1 MIVGAVVATLAWLVA
16 SASGL
21 PIDPFLPVVIALGLH
36 RDWPSWSRVVLAI
49 ALAPLAAAACG
60 DVAAERAAVYA
71 VAVMGSVN
79 LSDWFDDGVI
89 TRTGFAACALTAVLV
104 VREVLHWAGSMPQG
118 SDSFLSIVTTV
129 VWVAVHGGIC
139 ALLTRKRL

>member
-1 MIVGAVVATLAWLVA
+1 VILGAALSTLAWLVA

-21 PIDPFLPVVIALGLH
+21 PIDPFLPLVIALGLH
-36 RDWPSWSRVVLAI
+36 RDWPNWARVIVAI

-60 DVAAERAAVYA
+60 DVAAERVAVYA

-79 LSDWFDDGVI
+79 LSDWFDDGVV

-118 SDSFLSIVTTV
+118 TDSLLSISTTV
-129 VWVAVHGGIC
+129 AWVALHAVIC
-139 ALLTRKRL
+139 LVVARRRA

>member
-1 MIVGAVVATLAWLVA
+1 MILGAALAALAWLVA

-36 RDWPSWSRVVLAI
+36 REWPNWARVVLAI

-60 DVAAERAAVYA
+60 DVAAERVAVYA

-79 LSDWFDDGVI
+79 LSDWFDDGVV

-104 VREVLHWAGSMPQG
+104 VREVMHWAGSMPQG
-118 SDSFLSIVTTV
+118 SDSLVSIAATV
-129 VWVAVHGGIC
+129 AWVAIHA
-139 ALLTRKRL
+139 ALCLVLARRRP

>member
-1 MIVGAVVATLAWLVA
+1 VILGAALAILAWLVA

-21 PIDPFLPVVIALGLH
+21 PIDPFLPIVIALGL
-36 RDWPSWSRVVLAI
+36 RREWPNWARVILAI

-71 VAVMGSVN
+71 IAVMGCVN
-79 LSDWFDDGVI
+79 LSDWFDDSVV

-104 VREVLHWAGSMPQG
+104 VRETLHWAGSMPQG
-118 SDSFLSIVTTV
+118 SDSLLSIVLSVT
-129 VWVAVHGGIC
+129 WVAVHATLCLAPSRG
-139 ALLTRKRL
+139 RS

>member
-1 MIVGAVVATLAWLVA
+1 MILGVVLATAAWLVA

-21 PIDPFLPVVIALGLH
+21 PIDPFLPVVIALGL
-36 RDWPSWSRVVLAI
+36 RREWPNWARVILAI

-79 LSDWFDDGVI
+79 LSDWFDDGII
-89 TRTGFAACALTAVLV
+89 TRMGFAACALTAVLM
-104 VREVLHWAGSMPQG
+104 VREALHWAGSIPQG
-118 SDSFLSIVTTV
+118 SDSAVSILTTV
-129 VWVAVHGGIC
+129 VWVALHAAVC
-139 ALLTRKRL
+139 LTLTRQST